1 MRVRNRDY
9 KRGLGGA
16 LLAIMATTALSPAFA
31 QNTSPPDEGYGD
43 GDIVVTAQKRSE
55 SLQSVPLTM
64 QAFST
69 ETLKRQNVSSFTDL
83 QKLVPSVSFQTSQPG
98 STTVYFRGVA
108 SGGDGNHSGSLPS
121 VGSYL
126 DEQPITTIGGTL
138 DVHIYDMERI
148 EALAGPQGTL
158 YGASSQAGTIRYI
171 TNKPDA
177 DAFDAGA
184 DMEINNVRKGGTGG
198 KLEAFVNQPLGE
210 NAAIRIVGYYQ
221 KDAGYIDNVPGS
233 RSFTSG
239 VTINNASTVEK
250 DYNDIE
256 SYGGRAALQVDL
268 DDNWSVTPTFLY
280 QRSKSNGFFGTDAQ
294 SGDLQVQHFGPEYRK
309 DEFWQA
315 ALTVQGKVADF
326 DLTYAGAYL
335 DRDIDQ
341 FSDYTDYAVAY
352 DILYAQTG
360 GSFSSYFTNAAGAFI
375 DPGQHILSA
384 DRYRKMSHEVRL
396 ASPSDKPFRVLAGAF
411 YQRQSHGI
419 LQDYQIFGLD
429 AGTSVNGR
437 PGTIWLTNQK
447 RVDRDYAVFGE
458 ASYDFTDA
466 LTLTGGLR
474 GFKYDN
480 SLFGFF
486 GFGTGFSSRTGV
498 AACYR
503 TAPGSAFLGPVLS
516 GAPCTNLGDVV
527 GGNVKPKRAKGDGI
541 THRLNLSYKAG
552 RDALIYATWSRGFR
566 PGGINRRSTVPPYAA
581 DYLTNYEFG
590 WKVTTAGG
598 ALRINGA
605 IFMEDWKKFQYA
617 FLGANSFTEIHNGPD
632 ARIKGIELD
641 VTVRPILGV
650 SLNMT
655 GTYVD
660 AKTRKNLCAI
670 DDPTGV
676 CSAASGNSIVSPKGT
691 RLPVTPKMKVNFSG
705 RYDFD
710 LSDYKAHLQGTL
722 VYSDDA
728 TTDLRVPAAL
738 QIGKLPS
745 YTTVDF
751 AAGIDFGRFSAEA
764 FIRNAF
770 DERAQLSRNIPCGQC
785 FIRPYAFVT
794 PPQTIGLRVG
804 FEY

>member
-1 MRVRNRDY
+1 MRVRNREY
-9 KRGLGGA
+9 RRGLGGA
-16 LLAIMATTALSPAFA
+16 LMAIMATTALSPAFA
-31 QNTSPPDEGYGD
+31 QSADEAGYDD

-55 SLQSVPLTM
+55 NLQSVPLTM
-64 QAFST
+64 SAFGN
-69 ETLKRQNVSSFTDL
+69 ETLKRQNVASFTDL

-138 DVHIYDMERI
+138 DIHIYDMERI
-148 EALAGPQGTL
+148 EALSGPQGTL

-177 DAFDAGA
+177 SGFDAGA
-184 DMEINNVRKGGTGG
+184 DMEVNKVRKGGTGG
-198 KLEAFVNQPLGE
+198 KIEGFVNQPLGDS
-210 NAAIRIVGYYQ
+210 AAIRIVGFYR
-221 KDAGYIDNVPGS
+221 KDAGYIDNVPAT

-239 VTINNASTVEK
+239 VTINNAATVEK

-256 SYGGRAALQVDL
+256 AYGARAALKVDL
-268 DDNWSVTPTFLY
+268 DDNWTVSPTFLY
-280 QRSKSNGFFGTDAQ
+280 QRQKSNGFFGTDAQ
-294 SGDLQVQHFGPEYRK
+294 VGDLQVQHFGPEYRK

-315 ALTVQGKVADF
+315 ALTVQGKIADF

-375 DPGQHILSA
+375 DPAQHILSA
-384 DRYRKMSHEVRL
+384 DRYKKMSHELRL
-396 ASPSDKPFRVLAGAF
+396 ASPTDKPFRVLAGLF

-419 LQDYQIFGLD
+419 RQDYQIFGLD
-429 AGTSVNGR
+429 PATSVNGF
-437 PGTIWLTNQK
+437 PGTIWLTEQK
-447 RVDRDYAVFGE
+447 RVDRDYAAFGE
-458 ASYDFTDA
+458 ASYDITEA

-474 GFKYDN
+474 AFKYDN

-503 TAPGSAFLGPVLS
+503 SAPGGAFLNPIRDGS
-516 GAPCTNLGDVV
+516 PCTNLADVV
-527 GGNVKPKRAKGDGI
+527 GANLKPKHAKGDGI
-541 THRLNLSYKAG
+541 THRLNLSWKAG
-552 RDALIYATWSRGFR
+552 DNALLYATWSRGFR
-566 PGGINRRSTVPPYAA
+566 PGGINRRSTVPPYGA

-590 WKVTTAGG
+590 WKVTTAEGK
-598 ALRINGA
+598 LRINGA

-641 VTVRPILGV
+641 ILVRPTPGV
-650 SLNMT
+650 SINMV

-660 AKTRKNLCAI
+660 AKTRKNLCAV
-670 DDPTGV
+670 DDPSGV
-676 CSAASGNSIVSPKGT
+676 CDPATGNAIVSPKGT
-691 RLPVTPKMKVNFSG
+691 RLPVTPKFKLNLSG
-705 RYDFD
+705 RYDFAV
-710 LSDYKAHLQGTL
+710 SDYKAHIQGTM
-722 VYSDDA
+722 VYADNASS
-728 TTDLRVPAAL
+728 DLRVPVAVA
-738 QIGKLPS
+738 IGELPS
-745 YTTVDF
+745 YVTADF

-770 DERAQLSRNIPCGQC
+770 DERGQLSRNIPCGQC
-785 FIRPYAFVT
+785 TIRPYAFVT
-794 PPQTIGLRVG
+794 QPQTIGLRVG